1 MLLDSRHKS
10 RPCSCTLSDSCV
22 CSAMLLVPD
31 TGHCSAM
38 LLVHTRRQ
46 LRLLPTIRVVGL
58 RLVKTLALQT
68 YYSGSTV
75 LHSTQLVPKQFT
87 YIVANVMHHFFFPST
102 APLPVAPQ
110 CCHRA
115 RVHARRKAPPTPRS
129 AGARS
134 AVVPQCRPRARV
146 RARQRTPPTPR
157 SAGASSAGREHRL
170 DLREHLRAML
180 RVRHRPGIHAG
191 DVGTRLPVYVSI
203 LALRVSWRGRAK
215 YCSLSFASSPPLS
228 GESSRSTDFSVFA
241 GMPRTCWDAS

>member
-87 YIVANVMHHFFFPST
+87 YIVANVMHHFFFPKHCATPGRATVLPSCSRTCPTKGSPNT
-102 APLPVAPQ
+102 AERRRPKRRRATVPPSRSRTRPTKNPPDAAKRGRLKRRPRTSPGSPRASSCHAP
-110 CCHRA
+110 
-115 RVHARRKAPPTPRS
+115 RKAPPGHPR
-129 AGARS
+129 R
-134 AVVPQCRPRARV
+134 
-146 RARQRTPPTPR
+146 
-157 SAGASSAGREHRL
+157 
-170 DLREHLRAML
+170 
-180 RVRHRPGIHAG
+180 
-191 DVGTRLPVYVSI
+191 
-203 LALRVSWRGRAK
+203 
-215 YCSLSFASSPPLS
+215 
-228 GESSRSTDFSVFA
+228 
-241 GMPRTCWDAS
+241 